1 MARYE
6 FRLPDIGEGLAE
18 AELAK
23 WLVAVGESVT
33 EDQPLVEMMTDKAT
47 VELPAPGAGV
57 VVEQRAGEGD
67 VVKTG
72 AVLYVLET
80 EAHIGGASAAA
91 PPEAVR
97 PVEAVAAE
105 SPAAGVLAPPA
116 VRKLAREIGVDL
128 ARVKGSGPGGRITA
142 EDVRRHSEQAAAPSA
157 PAAGAGQRL
166 RLRGIQKRMAETMSQ
181 SARTIPH
188 VTGFHE
194 IDAANLVVLASRL
207 RRDAEG
213 RGSRFPFDTLL
224 VRASAMALRRHP
236 VFNSSLDEQAGEI
249 VMHDDVN
256 VGIATATSEGL
267 IVPVVKK
274 ADTLDLDALAAEVDR
289 VAGAARQGKSLLA
302 DLQGGTF
309 TMSNTGAW
317 RGGLGTSL
325 ILPPEVAIVAF
336 GRVED
341 RAVVRD
347 GAAVARPVMPMSVT
361 FDHRVID
368 GQQGLS
374 FALTLRD
381 LIENPEQLES

>member
-1 MARYE
+1 MSPIPCRCSKSATYQTPSVCSRRSSPSPATEGAVARYE

-33 EDQPLVEMMTDKAT
+33 EDQPVVEMMTDKAT
-47 VELPAPGAGV
+47 
-57 VVEQRAGEGD
+57 VEQRAGEGD

-142 EDVRRHSEQAAAPSA
+142 ENVRRHSEQAAAPSA

-181 SARTIPH
+181 
-188 VTGFHE
+188 
-194 IDAANLVVLASRL
+194 
-207 RRDAEG
+207 
-213 RGSRFPFDTLL
+213 
-224 VRASAMALRRHP
+224 
-236 VFNSSLDEQAGEI
+236 
-249 VMHDDVN
+249 
-256 VGIATATSEGL
+256 
-267 IVPVVKK
+267 
-274 ADTLDLDALAAEVDR
+274 
-289 VAGAARQGKSLLA
+289 
-302 DLQGGTF
+302 
-309 TMSNTGAW
+309 
-317 RGGLGTSL
+317 
-325 ILPPEVAIVAF
+325 
-336 GRVED
+336 
-341 RAVVRD
+341 
-347 GAAVARPVMPMSVT
+347 
-361 FDHRVID
+361 
-368 GQQGLS
+368 
-374 FALTLRD
+374 
-381 LIENPEQLES
+381 